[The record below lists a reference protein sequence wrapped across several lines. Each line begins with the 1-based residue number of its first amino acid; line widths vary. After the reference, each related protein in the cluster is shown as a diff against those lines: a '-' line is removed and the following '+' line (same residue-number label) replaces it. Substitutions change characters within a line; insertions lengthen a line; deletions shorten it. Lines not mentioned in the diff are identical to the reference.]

1 MQPQWSALRHR
12 QAPPT
17 SFPARGVHLADIS
30 PSADLH
36 GFFVEHVTGAMRDL
50 GVETAAETQGY
61 LVDLL
66 SDFAVSQ
73 RLQVLGEPL
82 VTLLQRAQQATGPER
97 YSRMRELGDVA
108 LFICGFFPDSFDRRG
123 VSRGYVVSMGGRAY
137 LVLGKAEVQAT
148 RDQPRRAEVF
158 VELGG
163 RFQDM
168 ARVLDEVR
176 ERTAMCTEGEVVRL
190 YERWSR
196 SGSPAL
202 AHRLQRRGVHPQR
215 SRPPGRLN

>member
-1 MQPQWSALRHR
+1 MH
-12 QAPPT
+12 
-17 SFPARGVHLADIS
+17 
-30 PSADLH
+30 
-36 GFFVEHVTGAMRDL
+36 DL
-50 GVETAAETQGY
+50 GVETAAETRGY

-73 RLQVLGEPL
+73 RLRVLGEPL
-82 VTLLQRAQQATGPER
+82 AMLLQQAQQATGPER
-97 YSRMRELGDVA
+97 FSRMRELGDVA

-123 VSRGYVVSMGGRAY
+123 LSRGYVVSMGGRAY
-137 LVLGKAEVQAT
+137 LVLGRTEVQAT
-148 RDQPRRAEVF
+148 SDQPRRPEVF

-163 RFQDM
+163 RFDDM

-190 YERWSR
+190 YERWVR

-202 AHRLQRRGVHPQR
+202 ANRLQRRGVHAQR
-215 SRPPGRLN
+215 SRRPGRLN

>member
-1 MQPQWSALRHR
+1 MTQIDRNAD
-12 QAPPT
+12 
-17 SFPARGVHLADIS
+17 VHN
-30 PSADLH
+30 
-36 GFFVEHVTGAMRDL
+36 FFVEHVTHAMRDL
-50 GVETAAETQGY
+50 HVETAEATQGY

-66 SDFAVSQ
+66 ITFSVSE
-73 RLQVLGEPL
+73 RIRNLSEPL
-82 VTLLQRAQQATGPER
+82 AALLAKALAANGPER
-97 YSRMRELGDVA
+97 LARMRDLGDVA

-215 SRPPGRLN
+215 PRPPGRLN